1 MAIARRPY
9 LPWLYLPWLYLL
21 HARRRSPSIVTM
33 ALFILALL
41 TTCKAVLTA
50 YAAAL
55 AQEGGGTDE
64 TDEAAAQAA
73 ALSLSPTP

>member
-1 MAIARRPY
+1 
-9 LPWLYLPWLYLL
+9 
-21 HARRRSPSIVTM
+21 M

-41 TTCKAVLTA
+41 TTCKAALTE

-64 TDEAAAQAA
+64 AVAQAA